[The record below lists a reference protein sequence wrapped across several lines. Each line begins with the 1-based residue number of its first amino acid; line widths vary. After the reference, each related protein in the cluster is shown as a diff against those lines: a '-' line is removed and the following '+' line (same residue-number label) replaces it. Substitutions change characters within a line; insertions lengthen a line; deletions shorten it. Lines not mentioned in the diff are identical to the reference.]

1 MDPST
6 MRRLIVLRHAEAE
19 PDGEGQ
25 GDHRRPLHDRGRR
38 DAARVGMRLRELGW
52 VPQVVVSS
60 DATRTRQTWQHMAS
74 ALGSTPAVTFTRDL
88 YLMGIDEIRAVLREQ
103 AVELETVM
111 VLGHNPGWED
121 AVHALSGVRARMMPC
136 AAALLR
142 TLAETWTAAAERSAW
157 TLDELVRP
165 DLRWGSER

>member
-1 MDPST
+1 MGPST

-25 GDHRRPLHDRGRR
+25 GDHGRPLHDRGRR
-38 DAARVGMRLRELGW
+38 DAARVGTRLRELGW

-60 DATRTRQTWQHMAS
+60 DATRTRQTWQHMAA
-74 ALGSTPAVTFTRDL
+74 ALGSTPAVTLTREL
-88 YLMGIDEIRAVLREQ
+88 YLMGIDEIRAALREQ
-103 AVELETVM
+103 AGEVDTVL

-121 AVHALSGVRARMMPC
+121 AVHALCGVRARMMPC

-142 TLAETWTAAAERSAW
+142 TIADTWADAAARSDW

-165 DLRWGSER
+165 DLR